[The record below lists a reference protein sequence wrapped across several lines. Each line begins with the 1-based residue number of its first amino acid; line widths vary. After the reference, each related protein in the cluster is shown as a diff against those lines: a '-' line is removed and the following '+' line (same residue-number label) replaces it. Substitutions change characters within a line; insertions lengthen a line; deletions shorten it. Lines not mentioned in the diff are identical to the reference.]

1 MSSTC
6 SRVSPLLSAED
17 SDPVVLWSGEV
28 DRYIC
33 VVSHGT
39 AATGVD
45 TDPLR
50 PSFFSF
56 ILLFWNQIL
65 TCLSFRPSV
74 AASSSRLGLQRH
86 CLEVHV
92 EEFLTLKGEGDK
104 GLSWY
109 SEQAYEAVHHHFNLE
124 EERTRLQPDH
134 PNFRENLLR
143 TVLRFNGKNI

>member
-1 MSSTC
+1 MLYDNMALEVLMHSKWRVMDFLKQQLEVLNVLH
-6 SRVSPLLSAED
+6 RVSLLLSAED

-39 AATGVD
+39 AATGVE

-50 PSFFSF
+50 PSFFAF

-65 TCLSFRPSV
+65 TCLSVRPSV

-92 EEFLTLKGEGDK
+92 EEFLTLKG
-104 GLSWY
+104 
-109 SEQAYEAVHHHFNLE
+109 
-124 EERTRLQPDH
+124 
-134 PNFRENLLR
+134 
-143 TVLRFNGKNI
+143 

>member
-1 MSSTC
+1 M
-6 SRVSPLLSAED
+6 
-17 SDPVVLWSGEV
+17 
-28 DRYIC
+28 
-33 VVSHGT
+33 
-39 AATGVD
+39 
-45 TDPLR
+45 LR
-50 PSFFSF
+50 PFFSA
-56 ILLFWNQIL
+56 L
-65 TCLSFRPSV
+65 TVQLIGV
-74 AASSSRLGLQRH
+74 SSRGHYTEMIRKFSQQYRAIANFSVIPKQH